1 MKEFLIRKEVDRKH
15 VSVKPCGIVTMD
27 VKLKIISEF
36 HRRFVMKFFSL
47 LMRKMLRWPF
57 DKLKHTNLQEFLHH
71 LIFDCADCQQID
83 TELPL
88 QSSLQKSLDTQES
101 KFEETPMIGL
111 DAMKRANST
120 LEDFCRSYFMFHGL
134 DGNNPKE
141 IFKYLPFLSFTE
153 SYIYQ
158 LDTLNEKEL
167 QLPSKNIKLVF
178 IGGVK
183 GCTLGNSLSNFCR
196 GDPFDSLVSVLQFH
210 GLLTVRIRK
219 ELNSGLEYWSL
230 ERKLCH
236 ALSRNK
242 KIVVEDV
249 LKAIHLKSFDYRV
262 LNLLL
267 YQLRGEQVNE
277 LHMEFLSVSEYLVEL
292 ADDLYDYEDDVMENS
307 FNVLRMFVRIYGA
320 SAAPCML
327 AQRITDA
334 EKKYECLLPTNVFN
348 IDTNWCNFHISF
360 FPSGGLTSGHA
371 FGTWNIPPVI
381 VDEESF
387 RLERLP
393 LKPFLEYYYSSSI
406 FSSLLDRDESGNVP
420 GYLGRLCHP
429 QYISK

>member
-1 MKEFLIRKEVDRKH
+1 METLRKLERVHSLLSLMEGRGISSGNADADRFLADFIFFL
-15 VSVKPCGIVTMD
+15 VKPCGIVTMD

-36 HRRFVMKFFSL
+36 LPKISPKICDEVFVFA
-47 LMRKMLRWPF
+47 
-57 DKLKHTNLQEFLHH
+57 NEE
-71 LIFDCADCQQID
+71 DCQQID

-167 QLPSKNIKLVF
+167 QLPSK
-178 IGGVK
+178 VK
-183 GCTLGNSLSNFCR
+183 GCTLGKSLSNFCR

-236 ALSRNK
+236 ALSRKK

-334 EKKYECLLPTNVFN
+334 EKKYECLSRTLDQELSTNYWRRCEEA
-348 IDTNWCNFHISF
+348 TRE
-360 FPSGGLTSGHA
+360 GGLTSGHA

-387 RLERLP
+387 RLERM
-393 LKPFLEYYYSSSI
+393 KVGMCQ
-406 FSSLLDRDESGNVP
+406 DT
-420 GYLGRLCHP
+420 
-429 QYISK
+429 

>member
-1 MKEFLIRKEVDRKH
+1 METLRKLERVHSLLSLMEGRGISSGNADADRFLADFIFFL
-15 VSVKPCGIVTMD
+15 VKPCGIVTMD

-36 HRRFVMKFFSL
+36 LPKISPKICDEVFVFA
-47 LMRKMLRWPF
+47 
-57 DKLKHTNLQEFLHH
+57 NEE
-71 LIFDCADCQQID
+71 DCQQID

-167 QLPSKNIKLVF
+167 QLPSK
-178 IGGVK
+178 VK
-183 GCTLGNSLSNFCR
+183 GCTLGKSLSNFCR

-236 ALSRNK
+236 ALSRKK

-292 ADDLYDYEDDVMENS
+292 ADDLMMLWRTASMYCVCLSGYME
-307 FNVLRMFVRIYGA
+307 LQQHH
-320 SAAPCML
+320 

-334 EKKYECLLPTNVFN
+334 EKKYECLSRTLDQELSTNYWRRCEEA
-348 IDTNWCNFHISF
+348 TRE
-360 FPSGGLTSGHA
+360 GGLTSGHA

-387 RLERLP
+387 RLERM
-393 LKPFLEYYYSSSI
+393 KVGMCQ
-406 FSSLLDRDESGNVP
+406 DT
-420 GYLGRLCHP
+420 
-429 QYISK
+429 